1 MGHKSLTCDSYKV
14 LNGALIKFK
23 KESERAMAIKVA
35 RKIKRTFVEPEQKK
49 TVEKTSKSEGRLPS
63 DEYKDEIEPKE
74 IVLDENGKLVIS
86 VKRGG
91 EYGLP
96 CVDIRHYVTTERFTG
111 FTRKGVNFPLELL
124 LELVDT
130 LREVSDECDRKGLE
144 Y

>member
-1 MGHKSLTCDSYKV
+1 MTHTKCLTV
-14 LNGALIKFK
+14 LEKIIAERQ

-49 TVEKTSKSEGRLPS
+49 TVEKTSKREGRLPP
-63 DEYKDEIEPKE
+63 DEYEDEIEPKE
-74 IVLDENGKLVIS
+74 IVLDENGKLIIS

-111 FTRKGVNFPLELL
+111 FTKKGVNFPLELL
-124 LELVDT
+124 LELIDT

-144 Y
+144 

>member
-1 MGHKSLTCDSYKV
+1 MTHTKCLTV
-14 LNGALIKFK
+14 LEKIIAERQ

-49 TVEKTSKSEGRLPS
+49 TVGKTSKSEGRLPS
-63 DEYKDEIEPKE
+63 DEYEDEIEPKE
-74 IVLDENGKLVIS
+74 IVLDENGKLIIS

-111 FTRKGVNFPLELL
+111 FTKKGVNFPLELL
-124 LELVDT
+124 LELIDT

-144 Y
+144 

>member
-1 MGHKSLTCDSYKV
+1 M
-14 LNGALIKFK
+14 LNGALITKFK

-49 TVEKTSKSEGRLPS
+49 TVEKTSKSEGSLPS

-96 CVDIRHYVTTERFTG
+96 CVDIRYYVTTERFTG

>member
-1 MGHKSLTCDSYKV
+1 MTHTKCLTV
-14 LNGALIKFK
+14 LEKIIAEMQ

>member
-1 MGHKSLTCDSYKV
+1 
-14 LNGALIKFK
+14 
-23 KESERAMAIKVA
+23 MAIKVA
-35 RKIKRTFVEPEQKK
+35 RKIKRTFVESEQKK
-49 TVEKTSKSEGRLPS
+49 TGKKTSKSEGRLPS
-63 DEYKDEIEPKE
+63 DEYEDEIEPKE

-96 CVDIRHYVTTERFTG
+96 CVDIRHYVTTNRFTG

-124 LELVDT
+124 LELVYT
-130 LREVSDECDRKGLE
+130 LREVSDECEKKGLE

>member
-1 MGHKSLTCDSYKV
+1 MQ
-14 LNGALIKFK
+14 

-35 RKIKRTFVEPEQKK
+35 RKIKRTFAEPEQKK
-49 TVEKTSKSEGRLPS
+49 TVEKTSKSEGRLPP

-124 LELVDT
+124 LELIDA

>member
-1 MGHKSLTCDSYKV
+1 MTHTKCLTV
-14 LNGALIKFK
+14 LEKKIIAERQ

-49 TVEKTSKSEGRLPS
+49 TVGKTSKSEGRLPP

-74 IVLDENGKLVIS
+74 IVLDENGKLIIS

-111 FTRKGVNFPLELL
+111 FTKKGVNFPLELL

>member
-1 MGHKSLTCDSYKV
+1 M
-14 LNGALIKFK
+14 LNGALITKFR

-49 TVEKTSKSEGRLPS
+49 TVEKTSKSGGRLPS

>member
-1 MGHKSLTCDSYKV
+1 M
-14 LNGALIKFK
+14 LNSALITKFR

>member
-1 MGHKSLTCDSYKV
+1 MQ
-14 LNGALIKFK
+14 

-35 RKIKRTFVEPEQKK
+35 RKIKRTFVEPEQK
-49 TVEKTSKSEGRLPS
+49 TVEKTSKSEGSLPS

>member
-1 MGHKSLTCDSYKV
+1 V
-14 LNGALIKFK
+14 LNSALITKFR

>member
-1 MGHKSLTCDSYKV
+1 M
-14 LNGALIKFK
+14 LNGALITKFK

-49 TVEKTSKSEGRLPS
+49 TVEKTSKSEGSLPS

-96 CVDIRHYVTTERFTG
+96 CVDIRYYVTTERFTG

-124 LELVDT
+124 LELIDT
-130 LREVSDECDRKGLE
+130 LREVSEECEKKGLE
-144 Y
+144 